1 MSDHFAPSV
10 PTTRRR
16 RAHADDAL
24 RLPPAVTAS
33 AFTGAAVGGGW
44 VMDSL
49 GVLPASVG
57 AIAAGAATG
66 ALLWRTAAR
75 ASSARKGVARL
86 EREHDA
92 ARKAL
97 SDIIADAEKGRQ
109 DLRRAAAQA
118 ARGATNA
125 DFTPSAQRAR
135 TGDVCGDAASVLAAV
150 LTEARQTVISAAA
163 HQRGMLS
170 EQAELAEIFKSI
182 APRLQSLVERCL
194 DVISA
199 VEKSVADPELMHEL
213 FRVDHLVTQMRR
225 VVESLRVLGGSV
237 PSRDSAPVLVVTAI
251 RRAIAEIPKYQRVR
265 PALSHERALL
275 PGYVSPNVV
284 HLLAALM
291 ENATTYSS
299 DPVEVYTHRATGGVV
314 IELLDRGTGIP
325 QEKRDALNRLLAAPE
340 NEDVPSR
347 LREGQ
352 IGLLVAALLA
362 KRHNITIQLH
372 PNLVGGTQA
381 IVVIPNQ
388 LLIAHAEEAPDN
400 RVAGMRNAAAPAG
413 PARPVRPAHHSDDT
427 TELRRIPQTPL
438 ESPRP
443 QQPTAHGDGKPPL
456 PRRTQAPQDAR
467 VPPRQQVPT
476 GNATTGLMANFRSGM
491 ARAQEQT
498 PRPPAS

>member
-1 MSDHFAPSV
+1 M
-10 PTTRRR
+10 
-16 RAHADDAL
+16 
-24 RLPPAVTAS
+24 
-33 AFTGAAVGGGW
+33 
-44 VMDSL
+44 
-49 GVLPASVG
+49 
-57 AIAAGAATG
+57 
-66 ALLWRTAAR
+66 
-75 ASSARKGVARL
+75 
-86 EREHDA
+86 
-92 ARKAL
+92 
-97 SDIIADAEKGRQ
+97 
-109 DLRRAAAQA
+109 
-118 ARGATNA
+118 
-125 DFTPSAQRAR
+125 
-135 TGDVCGDAASVLAAV
+135 

-182 APRLQSLVERCL
+182 APRLQSLVDRCL

-199 VEKSVADPELMHEL
+199 VEKSVADPDLMHEL

-299 DPVEVYTHRATGGVV
+299 DPVEVYTHRAATGGVV

-372 PNLVGGTQA
+372 PNLVGGTRA

-388 LLIAHAEEAPDN
+388 LLIADEEEAPDI

-413 PARPVRPAHHSDDT
+413 PARPVRPVHRSDDT
-427 TELRRIPQTPL
+427 TELRRIPPPPL

-456 PRRTQAPQDAR
+456 PRRTQAHQGAR
-467 VPPRQQVPT
+467 VPPPQQVPT
-476 GNATTGLMANFRSGM
+476 GDATAGLMASFRSGM